1 MNSDS
6 KPGDVIR
13 LAIPNKGRIADPVIE
28 TIEKSG
34 LRIKN
39 SVQRKLISKTSDPMI
54 EVLFARPIDIPEFVA
69 DGAADLGITGRDMIM
84 ERGSDV
90 EELLDLK
97 SGNATLV
104 LAVPVDSGIT
114 APEEVDGLRIA
125 TEFPGISEK
134 YFKKIGISATLIPV
148 GGACEAAPYLGIADA
163 IIDLSSSG
171 VTLVT
176 NNLRV
181 VDEILVSTTVL
192 IANRSSGK
200 KHAGKIAE
208 LCLALESVIHARGQS
223 YLMMNVT
230 RSSLEEVKKEL
241 PGLSGPTVMDVSSDD
256 NLVAVHAVVQE
267 DHLYSLIGRLKKA
280 GAKDILVVPIDRMI
294 R

>member
-1 MNSDS
+1 MNPDAKS
-6 KPGDVIR
+6 GDVIR
-13 LAIPNKGRIADPVIE
+13 LAIPNKGRIADPIIE

-34 LRIKN
+34 LRIK
-39 SVQRKLISKTSDPMI
+39 SGVQRKLISRTSDPGI

-90 EELLDLK
+90 EELLDLQ
-97 SGNATLV
+97 SGNANLV
-104 LAVPVDSGIT
+104 LAVPAESGIKD
-114 APEEVDGLRIA
+114 PKDLDSLRVA
-125 TEFPGISEK
+125 TEFPGISAK
-134 YFKKIGISATLIPV
+134 YFEEIGIDVTLVPV

-171 VTLVT
+171 LTLAT

-181 VDEILVSTTVL
+181 VDEILKSTTVL
-192 IANRSSGK
+192 VANRSAK
-200 KHAGKIAE
+200 NRCPEKIAE
-208 LCLALESVIHARGQS
+208 LCLALESVIRARGQC

-230 RSSLEEVKKEL
+230 RESLKEVKREL

-256 NLVAVHAVVQE
+256 NLVAVHAVVKE
-267 DHLYSLIGRLKKA
+267 DHLYSLVGRLKNA
-280 GAKDILVVPIDRMI
+280 GARDILVVPIERMI